1 MAGDEHSI
9 AALEGEVSQ
18 IKTWIRATDES
29 IKAFLSR
36 LVAAEERVAKAEEK
50 TASRMAWLIMLFIT
64 SLTGFVVMLWDVS
77 NQSESKISEIESQ
90 TVEVLVAVRGN
101 SILMQQ
107 HLIEAGNVK
116 KEVHQALESVQKQ
129 TQTSIQRTL
138 SAVKENR
145 AVISAHERDRGRHQ

>member
-1 MAGDEHSI
+1 MAGNEQSI

-18 IKTWIRATDES
+18 IKHWIKATDES
-29 IKAFLSR
+29 IKSLLSR
-36 LVAAEERVAKAEEK
+36 LVSAEERVAQAEEK
-50 TASRMAWLIMLFIT
+50 TATRMAWLIMLFIT

-77 NQSESKISEIESQ
+77 NQSESKISEIEAQ

-116 KEVHQALESVQKQ
+116 KEAHQALENVRQQ
-129 TQTSIQRTL
+129 TQTSIARTL

-145 AVISAHERDRGRHQ
+145 AAILAHERAGK